1 MAREIAMTL
10 EVVHGSIG
18 SEAAR
23 TSGFGWKEPA
33 AHGGT
38 VRVLVVDDEPSICT
52 ALSTALSGEGYEVVT
67 AQSGEGALAI
77 VRGDYIDVMLV
88 DLRIPDMR
96 GDIVFQVAAA
106 TQPHLAYQ
114 SLFMTGDITD
124 NARALISACRCHFL
138 RKPFD
143 LDDLL
148 DAVAAIA
155 PGRDGLQGQTA

>member
-1 MAREIAMTL
+1 MTL
-10 EVVHGSIG
+10 EVMHGSNG

-23 TSGFGWKEPA
+23 TSGLGWREPA
-33 AHGGT
+33 ARDGT

-52 ALSTALSGEGYEVVT
+52 ALSKALAGEGYKVLT

-124 NARALISACRCHFL
+124 NARALIAACRCHFL

-143 LDDLL
+143 LSVLL
-148 DAVAAIA
+148 DAVAALS
-155 PGRDGLQGQTA
+155 PMGRDGLQDQTA